1 MSLIGVCCGAD
12 ALGSGMGGGHASPP
26 ATAAGAVD
34 VGAALAA
41 LMVEGGERRAGVKW
55 RVGRGCVAAE
65 AITTGE
71 SELCA
76 AGCGET
82 PALTPGATGEA
93 AEGEV

>member
-1 MSLIGVCCGAD
+1 MLA
-12 ALGSGMGGGHASPP
+12 PP